1 MFCGGASS
9 FLGVRVRRQ
18 RDSLH
23 SSFLGPVT
31 PFAGNT
37 SFFRGG
43 GSISF
48 ASPLP
53 HCRFQVSNSNG
64 GGTKAVRTA
73 KRKNRKS
80 WGTSGPGPV
89 KKTQNLKISPASSS
103 APSHSTEVELERQG
117 RRKPALTR
125 NNTNTPTNVAALYQ
139 NGDPLGRRDLG
150 KCVVTWIS
158 QGMKAMALD
167 FATAEVQG
175 DGEFSELR
183 QQMGPGLTFVIQA
196 HPYLNAVPMPL
207 GLEAV
212 CLKACTHYPTL
223 FDHFQRELRDVLK
236 DFQSKSLVQDW
247 RETESWKLLKELA
260 SSGVS
265 SLLAVHCVLM
275 VLWLAFET

>member
-1 MFCGGASS
+1 MEASCVFCGGASS
-9 FLGVRVRRQ
+9 FLGIRVRPQ

-23 SSFLGPVT
+23 SSFFASVT
-31 PFAGNT
+31 PFAGNS
-37 SFFRGG
+37 SFSRAG
-43 GSISF
+43 

-53 HCRFQVSNSNG
+53 HCRFQVANSNG

-73 KRKNRKS
+73 KRKTRKS
-80 WGTSGPGPV
+80 WGSSGPGPV
-89 KKTQNLKISPASSS
+89 KSSQDLKSSPVSSS
-103 APSHSTEVELERQG
+103 VEFERQG

-125 NNTNTPTNVAALYQ
+125 KNTNTPANIAALYQ

-158 QGMKAMALD
+158 LGMKAMAID

-175 DGEFSELR
+175 EGEFSELR

-196 HPYLNAVPMPL
+196 QPYLNAVPMPL
-207 GLEAV
+207 GLEAI

-236 DFQSKSLVQDW
+236 DLQTKSLVQDW

-260 SSGVS
+260 CSG
-265 SLLAVHCVLM
+265 AC
-275 VLWLAFET
+275 